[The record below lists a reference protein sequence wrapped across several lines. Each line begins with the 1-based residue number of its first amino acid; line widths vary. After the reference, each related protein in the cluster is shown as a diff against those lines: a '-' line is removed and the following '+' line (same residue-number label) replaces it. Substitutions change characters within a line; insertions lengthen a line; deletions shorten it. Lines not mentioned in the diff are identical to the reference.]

1 MERAILHLDMDA
13 YFASIEQ
20 RDFPIYR
27 GKPLL
32 VCHTDDPT
40 SNRGIVAAAS
50 YEARAYGVKSA
61 TTVVE
66 ARKRCPNGV
75 FVAGNYD
82 RYLANTRKLIEL
94 CGEYSDL
101 LEVYSVDEIF
111 LDVTATARF
120 FGGIEKT
127 ALSLRRAI
135 ERELGLSASIGV
147 GPGKTAAKMAS
158 ELGKPGGIAVVS
170 AEDLPDAFA
179 PLPVARIPGVGGR
192 MERHLSAIGIKTVG
206 ELIAAPDSL
215 LERKFGVVG
224 LALKRAAL
232 GADGSPV
239 SPGDKSAPVK
249 SFGHSSSLGGGIDD
263 LEQLKCV
270 LLSLVEGA
278 TRRMRK
284 DGYLG
289 RTACVYLAFARLF
302 GASRRKTL
310 PGYTDLTG
318 EVYPVA
324 VELLESEAENFA
336 RYPATKIGFS
346 MTNLI
351 ERKRGRQV
359 SLFDL
364 LDGRERALTKAID
377 SLRDKYGDDVLVR
390 GSTMGI
396 RGRYCA
402 VPKSKLSLAGNPV
415 PPGTATRRVIG

>member
-1 MERAILHLDMDA
+1 MERLILHLDMDA

-32 VCHTDDPT
+32 VCHTDDPA
-40 SNRGIVAAAS
+40 SNRGVVAAAS

-61 TTVVE
+61 TTVIE
-66 ARKRCPNGV
+66 ARKRCPNGI
-75 FVAGNYD
+75 FVPGNYD
-82 RYLANTRKLIEL
+82 RYLANTKKLIEL

-101 LEVYSVDEIF
+101 IEVYSVDEVF

-120 FGGIEKT
+120 FGGVEKL

-135 ERELGLSASIGV
+135 ERELGLSASIGA

-158 ELGKPGGIAVVS
+158 ELGKPGGITVVS

-179 PLPVARIPGVGGR
+179 PLPVASIPGIGGR
-192 MERHLSAIGIKTVG
+192 MERHLSAIGVKTVG

-215 LERKFGVVG
+215 LEKKFGVVG

-232 GADGSPV
+232 GLDGSPV
-239 SPGDKSAPVK
+239 APGDESATVK
-249 SFGHSSSLGGGIDD
+249 SFGHSSSLGKGVGD

-284 DGYLG
+284 DGYSG
-289 RTACVYLAFARLF
+289 KTVCIYLAFARLF
-302 GASRRKTL
+302 GVSRRRTL
-310 PGYTDLTG
+310 PGYADLTD

-324 VELLESEAENFA
+324 VELLESEGENLA
-336 RYPATKIGFS
+336 RYQATKIAFS
-346 MTNLI
+346 MTNLAH
-351 ERKRGRQV
+351 RKRGRQL

-364 LDGRERALTKAID
+364 VDGRKRALARAVD

-390 GSTMGI
+390 ASTMGI

-402 VPKSKLSLAGNPV
+402 VPKSELSLAGNPV
-415 PPGTATRRVIG
+415 PPGTATGRVLG